1 MASTGERLIGT
12 DEIDEPE
19 WAAVDRR
26 VAASSTWA
34 TLRAM
39 PRAAAMVVGLAW
51 QTSPR
56 LTVLLGV
63 LQVLSGC
70 VTAFGLLATADV
82 FTRLL
87 EEGPTPD
94 RVLGSLPAIG
104 VLVASY
110 AVRALLESAVGAVQ
124 GELKP
129 RVERLAE
136 DEVTVAVVTV
146 DLIAFE
152 DADFRELARQGG
164 QYGVRAVAQSVTRLS
179 DLCSSLIA
187 MLAAVVTAGLLN
199 PWLAPVLLVAAA
211 ADGWASM
218 RVAKLNY
225 RTFLHMVGRQRRKW
239 IVDDVLTGRD
249 ASLER
254 HALTLQSPLLAE
266 HRALCDELTESDVR
280 LERQT
285 TVIRLL
291 GRVLAGLGTGLAY
304 VVLGW
309 LLYTGAM
316 DLALAGT
323 AVVAMRTASSSLSN
337 TIYAVNSLFEESF
350 YVDFHRELKE
360 QSRLRAR
367 PSSGV
372 PAPRNPATIRLE
384 DVSFTYPGQEKPA
397 LDGISLTLRRGEV
410 VALVGSNGS
419 GKTTLGKV
427 LTGLYLPTS
436 GRVYWDDVD
445 VASVDAFSL
454 HEQVAVISQEPTR
467 WPMTA
472 GNSIRIGRL
481 SRPSSG
487 PQWTAALTNS
497 GADEVLD
504 ELPKGPD
511 TVVSR
516 YFKDAQELSGGQAQ
530 RFAVA
535 RGIFRD
541 GAILVADEPT
551 AALDAKAEARV
562 FAGLRHATTTDD
574 GTRRTTVLVT
584 HRLANIR
591 HADRILVMDAGHS
604 SKTAPTPPSCKPQAY
619 TATTTPSKPPP
630 TPNPPAPTF
639 RKPNPT
645 LPHPS
650 PTPTPPNPTPTPPN
664 HTFVHP
670 SLTF

>member
-1 MASTGERLIGT
+1 MTERLIGT
-12 DEIDEPE
+12 DRIDEPE

-39 PRAAAMVVGLAW
+39 PRAAGMVVRLAW
-51 QTSPR
+51 DTSPR

-87 EEGPTPD
+87 EAGPTPD
-94 RVLGSLPAIG
+94 RVLASLPAIA
-104 VLVASY
+104 VLVGSY

-146 DLIAFE
+146 DLIAFD

-225 RTFLHMVGRQRRKW
+225 RTFLHLVGRQRRKW

-249 ASLER
+249 AALER
-254 HALTLQSPLLAE
+254 HALTLQAPLLAE
-266 HRALCDELTESDVR
+266 HRALCDELTAADVR

-285 TVIRLL
+285 TAIRLV
-291 GRVLAGLGTGLAY
+291 GRLLAGIGTGLAY

-309 LLYTGAM
+309 LLYTGQLE
-316 DLALAGT
+316 LALAGT
-323 AVVAMRTASSSLSN
+323 AVVAMRTASTALSN

-360 QSRLRAR
+360 QSRQRAR
-367 PSSGV
+367 RSSAVAAPS
-372 PAPRNPATIRLE
+372 NPATIRLE
-384 DVSFTYPGQEKPA
+384 HVSFTYPGQAEPA
-397 LDGISLTLRRGEV
+397 LRDISLTLRRGEV

-427 LTGLYLPTS
+427 LTGLYLPTR
-436 GRVYWDDVD
+436 GRVSWDGVD
-445 VASVDAFSL
+445 LAEVDMFSL
-454 HEQVAVISQEPTR
+454 HDQVAVISQEPAK

-472 GNSIRIGRL
+472 RNSIRIGRL
-481 SRPSSG
+481 GRPMDG
-487 PQWTAALTNS
+487 PQWTSALAES
-497 GADEVLD
+497 GADEVLAG
-504 ELPKGPD
+504 LPQGPD
-511 TVVSR
+511 TVISR

-541 GAILVADEPT
+541 GAVLVADEPT
-551 AALDAKAEARV
+551 AALDARAEARV
-562 FAGLRHATTTDD
+562 FAGLRHASGNHD
-574 GTRRTTVLVT
+574 GTRRTTILVT

-591 HADRILVMDAGHS
+591 HADRILVMDQGRI
-604 SKTAPTPPSCKPQAY
+604 TADGTHETLMRTSGLYREYYDLQASAY
-619 TATTTPSKPPP
+619 QG
-630 TPNPPAPTF
+630 
-639 RKPNPT
+639 
-645 LPHPS
+645 
-650 PTPTPPNPTPTPPN
+650 
-664 HTFVHP
+664 
-670 SLTF
+670 